1 MRELSLHILDVAQ
14 NSVKAGATLT
24 TIEQTV
30 DTAAHT
36 LRFTITDNGCGMDET
51 TVRRVID
58 PLFTSRTTRKGG
70 LGIPFF
76 KMEAEN
82 TGGSFSISSVPGQG
96 TTVSALFHT
105 DHIDC
110 LPVGDMAGTVTALVQ
125 CNPQL
130 DFVYR
135 LCVDGRSFVMDT
147 REFREQ
153 LEGVPLNNPDVVQFM
168 KEFLEENSET
178 IYGGA

>member
-14 NSVKAGATLT
+14 NSVKAGATLI
-24 TIEQTV
+24 TIEQTQ
-30 DTAAHT
+30 DTAAHM
-36 LRFTITDNGCGMDET
+36 LRFTIADNGCGMDEE
-51 TVRRVID
+51 TVRRVTD
-58 PLFTSRTTRKGG
+58 PFYTSRTTRKVG

-82 TGGSFSISSVPGQG
+82 TGGSFSISSVPGKG
-96 TTVSALFHT
+96 TAVSALFHT

-125 CNPQL
+125 CNPEL

-135 LCVDGRSFVMDT
+135 LCVNGSGFTMDT

-168 KEFLEENSET
+168 KEFLKENSET
-178 IYGGA
+178 TYGGA